1 MEKKTPLY
9 AKHEEYQG
17 KIVPFGGFLLPIQ
30 YSKGIIYEHK
40 AVREKVG
47 LFDVSHMG
55 EFILEGNDALAN
67 LNYLLSNDFTDL
79 ASGMVRYGIL
89 CYENGGVVDD
99 LLVYKLKDNR
109 YLLVVNASNTEKDY
123 EWIKGH
129 LSGEVNFQDISERV
143 AQVALQ
149 GPLSEQVLKKLTNEL
164 PETYYSFIV
173 SDIEGME
180 CLISRTGYTG
190 EDGFEIYA
198 SCEVITKIWE
208 RLMEEGKDEQ
218 IEPAGLGCRDTLR
231 LEAGMPLYGH
241 EMSREITPL
250 MAGLKMFVKLD
261 KEFIGKEAL
270 LPPPLQRRMGLQL
283 IDKGIAREGC
293 KVYLNDQEVG
303 IITSGTMSPTLNKAV
318 AMALVN
324 VNAIAD
330 QNEYLVE
337 VRGRF
342 LKAERI
348 KMPFYKRNKGE
359 KTQ

>member
-9 AKHEEYQG
+9 EIHEEYQG

-30 YSKGIIYEHK
+30 YLKGILYEHK

-55 EFILEGNDALAN
+55 ELIIEGMDALAN
-67 LNYLLSNDFTDL
+67 LNYLLTNDYTDL
-79 ASGMVRYGIL
+79 KIGWVRYGIL

-99 LLVYKLKDNR
+99 LLVYKLEEAV
-109 YLLVVNASNTEKDY
+109 YLLVVNASNTDKDY
-123 EWIKGH
+123 EWICAHLKGD
-129 LSGEVNFQDISERV
+129 VVCKNISDQV

-149 GPLSEQVLKKLTNEL
+149 GVMSEQVLMKLTKDVPME
-164 PETYYSFIV
+164 YYSFVITE
-173 SDIEGME
+173 IEGMK

-190 EDGFEIYA
+190 EDGFEIYGSLEA
-198 SCEVITKIWE
+198 IPKLY
-208 RLMEEGKDEQ
+208 RKLMELGSEEG

-241 EMSREITPL
+241 EMSSEITPL
-250 MAGLKMFVKLD
+250 MAGLKMFVKFD
-261 KEFIGKEAL
+261 KEFIGRDAL
-270 LPPPLQRRMGLQL
+270 LTPPMSRRMGLQL
-283 IDKGIAREGC
+283 IDKGIAREGS

-303 IITSGTMSPTLNKAV
+303 VITSGTMSPTLNKAI
-318 AMALVN
+318 AMALIKVG
-324 VNAIAD
+324 AID
-330 QNEYLVE
+330 DMNEYSIE
-337 VRGRF
+337 VRCRF
-342 LKAERI
+342 LKAKRM